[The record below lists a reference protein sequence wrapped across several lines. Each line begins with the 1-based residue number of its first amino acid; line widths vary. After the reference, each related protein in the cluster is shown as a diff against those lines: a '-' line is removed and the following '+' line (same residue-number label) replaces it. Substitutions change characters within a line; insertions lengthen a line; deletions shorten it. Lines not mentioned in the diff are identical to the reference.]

1 MQKIDHSGVFKTL
14 NVFINIANKFYLIFL
29 SMMPE
34 PLKNT
39 ISNAESGMVIFYV
52 DENRCLILFNIY

>member
-1 MQKIDHSGVFKTL
+1 MQTIDHSGLFKTL

-34 PLKNT
+34 PLKIPYPMLNP
-39 ISNAESGMVIFYV
+39 EW
-52 DENRCLILFNIY
+52 